1 MTRAELQKQLYMFW
15 ETVVSKLSMSE
26 AAATTPQEKDLFDLV
41 EDARQEWQA
50 AMSHFNQ
57 VTDPDLVDHAIH
69 AMEAA
74 EKKYT
79 YLLKKA
85 RREGYRLPAT
95 LDALR
100 ERRAARANI

>member
-1 MTRAELQKQLYMFW
+1 MTRAELQKQLYLFW

-95 LDALR
+95 LDVLR

>member
-1 MTRAELQKQLYMFW
+1 MTKEQLQKQLVAAW
-15 ETVVSKLSMSE
+15 DNLLAKLSFAE
-26 AAATTPQEKDLFDLV
+26 VPQAAAKEKEKDFFDLV
-41 EDARQEWQA
+41 EEARQEWQA

-79 YLLKKA
+79 FLLKKA
-85 RREGYRLPAT
+85 RQDGYRLPGKI
-95 LDALR
+95 DALR
-100 ERRAARANI
+100 ERRSAHA

>member
-1 MTRAELQKQLYMFW
+1 MTRMEWQEQLHACW
-15 ETVVSKLSMSE
+15 RTLVSKLSAAE
-26 AAATTPQEKDLFDLV
+26 TAATVPEERDLFDLV
-41 EDARQEWQA
+41 EEARQEWQA
-50 AMSHFNQ
+50 AMCHFNQ
-57 VTDPDLVDHAIH
+57 VIDPDLVDHAIH

-95 LDALR
+95 IDALR
-100 ERRAARANI
+100 ERRALRAGI